1 MSETKVWKCPQC
13 NYQTHSEF
21 GLRIHVGMVHSKK
34 VLKNWN
40 TVQAVNHFET
50 VATVPQNVIYE
61 DWAGLL
67 PTIQK
72 AYEKKLFVLII
83 GPKGVGKT
91 TLVRKFA
98 ELIQKPL
105 YSINFSLRTKES
117 HLVGSTVLENGS
129 TRFALG
135 IIPRSM
141 QEGAILYLD
150 ELNTAEADVLV
161 RLDEAL
167 DDRRELILKEAGEL
181 ISVKAKPDWFVVA
194 TINPLTHTGTKELPP
209 QLLSRFPIRL
219 YLDYPPPD
227 IEKRIVKMYVNGIDD
242 TELHKA
248 ITLAN
253 KLREAAKVEDVY
265 YSPSVRETIA
275 FAKFLESGIPARQAA
290 EIIFANVYYQWGQ
303 SEVQKVKDLIFSIWG
318 DSSA

>member
-1 MSETKVWKCPQC
+1 
-13 NYQTHSEF
+13 
-21 GLRIHVGMVHSKK
+21 MVHSKK